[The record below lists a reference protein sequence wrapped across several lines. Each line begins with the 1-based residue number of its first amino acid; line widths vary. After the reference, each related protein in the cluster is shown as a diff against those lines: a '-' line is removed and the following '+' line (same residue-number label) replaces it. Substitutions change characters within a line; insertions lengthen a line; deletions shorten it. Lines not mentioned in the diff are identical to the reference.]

1 MKKVKLVSLF
11 LVYYTGG
18 HHILFSQSSHSMA
31 DKSVSLCS
39 RIETVD
45 ALDSLFQLLE
55 ETPWPDV
62 EQNATADT
70 STGRHALLFL

>member
-1 MKKVKLVSLF
+1 
-11 LVYYTGG
+11 
-18 HHILFSQSSHSMA
+18 MA